1 VNRLWDRFWLW
12 LFRDIGPEPMAW
24 VRFEM
29 PLRALKRDLGEC
41 LAPSIERLMITITEE
56 EG

>member
-1 VNRLWDRFWLW
+1 MNRLWDRFWLW